1 MPELTLQHI
10 DRITRDVRKQEII
23 FSHLADEL
31 IDHLCCD
38 IESEMDSG
46 LTFIEAYRKVKQK
59 MGSRRLK
66 EIQEETLYAVDTK
79 YRKMK
84 NTMKISGIAG
94 TVILGF
100 AALFKIQHW
109 PAAGIMLTLGAL
121 ILAFVFMPSALGVLW
136 KETRS
141 GNKLVLFLSAFF
153 AGGFFILG
161 TLFKVQ
167 HWPAAGLILTLA
179 AFFAIFFF
187 IPSLLLNRFRY
198 EENKQKRPVYV
209 IGALG
214 LIFLSAGLFF
224 KMMHWPL
231 ASILMASGLPLIFFI
246 ALPWYTWITWKDE
259 EHISSAYLYI
269 AIGSLAVMVPA
280 TLLNLNLQYSYEEG
294 FYQHQEQQEVLN
306 KHLFKNNSQ
315 MVLNYT
321 DSLNN
326 QLIKE
331 LHSATNNLT
340 KLVDAIQIKMI
351 KEAENSAGAPA
362 AATDRIL
369 RGDTGTDIQYRLLS
383 MPYDPGPVISFL
395 KPGSPDR
402 MELNKAVLDYRNLI
416 SGIVTGLPGVDKF
429 NIPDPAGIL
438 PFDFSEYTSPSL
450 MSGLHTLEV
459 LKTSLLS
466 VEANIIN
473 TLMAKR

>member
-10 DRITRDVRKQEII
+10 DRITRDVRRQEIV

-38 IESEMDSG
+38 IESEMESG
-46 LTFIEAYRKVKQK
+46 LTFLEAYRKVRQK

-79 YRKMK
+79 YRNMK

-94 TVILGF
+94 TILLGF

-109 PAAGIMLTLGAL
+109 PTAGILLTLGAL

-141 GNKLVLFLSAFF
+141 GNRLILFLSAFL

-167 HWPAAGLILTLA
+167 HWPAAGLMLTLA
-179 AFFAIFFF
+179 AFFAIFFLV
-187 IPSLLLNRFRY
+187 PSLLMNRFRY

-231 ASILMASGLPLIFFI
+231 ATILMASGLPLFFFI
-246 ALPWYTWITWKDE
+246 ALPWYTWITWKNED
-259 EHISSAYLYI
+259 HISSAYLYI
-269 AIGSLAVMVPA
+269 AVGSLAVMIPA

-294 FYQHQEQQEVLN
+294 FYQHQEQQKVLTS
-306 KHLFKNNSQ
+306 HLLNNNRL
-315 MVLNYT
+315 MVASYT

-326 QLIKE
+326 QQIEE
-331 LHSATNNLT
+331 LHSATNNLIT
-340 KLVDAIQIKMI
+340 LVESIQVKMVR
-351 KEAENSAGAPA
+351 EAQGSAGAPA
-362 AATDRIL
+362 AATDQL
-369 RGDTGTDIQYRLLS
+369 FRGDKGTDIQYGLIS
-383 MPYDPGPVISFL
+383 MPYDTGPVISFL
-395 KPGSPDR
+395 KPGSPAR
-402 MELNKAVLDYRNLI
+402 TELDKAILDYRNLI
-416 SGIVTGLPGVDKF
+416 SGIVTGLYGREKF
-429 NIPDPAGIL
+429 SIPDPSGIL
-438 PFDFSEYTSPSL
+438 PSDFSENASPSL
-450 MSGLHTLEV
+450 MSGLHSLEV
-459 LKTSLLS
+459 LKNSLLS
-466 VEANIIN
+466 VEANMLN
-473 TLMAKR
+473 TLIADR